1 MTQHRIPRRPAMLEP
16 ARAEAIVGDSDPA
29 ERSELAHMSA
39 WAVLGVTEPSFPEDA
54 LARLRR
60 LIADEGI
67 DVIADLWSR
76 SPEFTLPGALWRA
89 FLFMLWLRRDSDEI
103 RRRFSAVRASYAN
116 QSVENSIE
124 IGPASDLANLD
135 PQHLTPD
142 AVEHTLRQ
150 LFQGEYSDDTMG
162 QVFAQ
167 AAVLM
172 RILASAEGMA
182 SWITDPSDPLA
193 YPVSTRAYALLKTA
207 GELEVAATYAQVGK
221 LD

>member
-1 MTQHRIPRRPAMLEP
+1 MTQRRIPRRPAMLEP

-29 ERSELAHMSA
+29 MQSELAHTSA

-54 LARLRR
+54 LARLRQ

-89 FLFMLWLRRDSDEI
+89 FLFLVWLRRDSEGI
-103 RRRFSAVRASYAN
+103 GRHY
-116 QSVENSIE
+116 SVFCDAYDQQIEKNSIE
-124 IGPASDLANLD
+124 IGPASDLANIDL
-135 PQHLTPD
+135 QHLTPG
-142 AVEHTLRQ
+142 ALEHTLTQ
-150 LFQGEYSDDTMG
+150 LFQGEHSDDMMG

-167 AAVLM
+167 TAVFM
-172 RILASAEGMA
+172 RILASGRGLS
-182 SWITDPSDPLA
+182 SWITDSSDPLA
-193 YPVSTRAYALLKTA
+193 YPVSMRTHALLKTA
-207 GELEVAATYAQVGK
+207 EELEVAAIYAQVGK